1 MIPGLNSN
9 LITKDKEKESANKI
23 QRFLTAMD
31 SMTKDELDGVK
42 TLDPNRVK
50 RIARG
55 AGVHIS
61 EVEFLIAQHKQ
72 FGTMVKSVGSLA
84 NLGGAGGNFDQEMK
98 RNPQAA
104 MQKMK
109 KNVDPK
115 LINSMG
121 GMGNIMDMAKSM
133 GMGGPGGAGGAGG
146 MPDMGQA
153 MKMMQGMMGGGGGG
167 GGMPDM
173 GKMM

>member
-1 MIPGLNSN
+1 MIPGLGANM
-9 LITKDKEKESANKI
+9 ITKDKEKEASNKI

-42 TLDPNRVK
+42 TLDPKRVK

-55 AGVHIS
+55 AGVHVS

-84 NLGGAGGNFDQEMK
+84 NLGGGDMDKKMK

-104 MQKMK
+104 MNEMK
-109 KNVDPK
+109 KKVDPK
-115 LINSMG
+115 MLQNMG
-121 GMGNIMDMAKSM
+121 GMENIMKMA
-133 GMGGPGGAGGAGG
+133 
-146 MPDMGQA
+146 
-153 MKMMQGMMGGGGGG
+153 
-167 GGMPDM
+167 
-173 GKMM
+173 